1 MLEKT
6 DGVGNR
12 DSRDGR
18 KRGAHRMD
26 EMDEQVERNEQQTG
40 IWKQIA
46 DGFSHRTLRNA
57 WTFMRWIFFSCLI
70 GVVVGVVGVGF
81 HHAVAVVTEWRGEYP
96 YILFGLPVIGLFIV
110 WMYRACDMARDGG
123 TNLVLISVRDNAPI
137 RLRTAPLI
145 IIATVLTHLF
155 GGSSG
160 REGAALQLGSS
171 ISASVGRLMRLD
183 DKDERVFK
191 MCGMAAGFSALFG
204 TPLAAAVFAM
214 EVVSVGV
221 MYYAAMFP
229 CLLASLVALMTARA
243 LGGVPEAFLVY
254 GIPQLTPLALGQV
267 IVLGLLCALVAV
279 LFCKVLGI
287 IQRLYAR
294 YLPHS
299 YVRVFV
305 GGCIVVVLTLLLGT
319 RDYNGA
325 GMPVIWRA
333 FTGYAHP
340 AAFLIK
346 MVLTALT
353 LGAGFKGGEIV
364 PAFFVGSTFGCY
376 YGGFLG
382 LSGSF
387 AAGVGMVAVFCGVT
401 NCPLTSILL
410 AYELFGG
417 DGLLLFALGCAVSY
431 MFSGYSGLY
440 SAQKI
445 MYSKLRPEFIARQSG
460 E

>member
-1 MLEKT
+1 
-6 DGVGNR
+6 
-12 DSRDGR
+12 
-18 KRGAHRMD
+18 MD
-26 EMDEQVERNEQQTG
+26 EMDEQVEWNEQQTG

-110 WMYRACDMARDGG
+110 WMYRVCDMARDGG

-229 CLLASLVALMTARA
+229 CLLASLRCV
-243 LGGVPEAFLVY
+243 
-254 GIPQLTPLALGQV
+254 
-267 IVLGLLCALVAV
+267 
-279 LFCKVLGI
+279 
-287 IQRLYAR
+287 
-294 YLPHS
+294 
-299 YVRVFV
+299 
-305 GGCIVVVLTLLLGT
+305 
-319 RDYNGA
+319 
-325 GMPVIWRA
+325 
-333 FTGYAHP
+333 
-340 AAFLIK
+340 
-346 MVLTALT
+346 
-353 LGAGFKGGEIV
+353 
-364 PAFFVGSTFGCY
+364 
-376 YGGFLG
+376 
-382 LSGSF
+382 
-387 AAGVGMVAVFCGVT
+387 
-401 NCPLTSILL
+401 
-410 AYELFGG
+410 
-417 DGLLLFALGCAVSY
+417 
-431 MFSGYSGLY
+431 
-440 SAQKI
+440 
-445 MYSKLRPEFIARQSG
+445 
-460 E
+460 